1 MCGLVN
7 SAAIVLYAYVLFA
20 GSNPPDDALLP
31 FIFSGDG
38 ICSYSS
44 DMFFGGIV
52 NLGRLSVDCGR
63 FTAGEAEPRFGLRR
77 NLSEFHGDLAFF
89 FSLSSPFTST
99 MGTRLVASSSPS
111 SMASASSASSA
122 SSTPWPP
129 RQNANELTS
138 VVPSTSPHPSS
149 RSNCKPRL
157 AELGRPFETP
167 PASHA
172 AHTPS
177 PSERYHAFS
186 ASRLPNSRFST
197 SNASTVNLP
206 CRTKGF

>member
-1 MCGLVN
+1 
-7 SAAIVLYAYVLFA
+7 
-20 GSNPPDDALLP
+20 
-31 FIFSGDG
+31 
-38 ICSYSS
+38 
-44 DMFFGGIV
+44 
-52 NLGRLSVDCGR
+52 
-63 FTAGEAEPRFGLRR
+63 
-77 NLSEFHGDLAFF
+77 
-89 FSLSSPFTST
+89 
-99 MGTRLVASSSPS
+99 MGTRLVASSFPS

-206 CRTKGF
+206 CRTKGFCGGSGRRKWVSRRARAPEGLCPPAEDGHRDNATTRQRDNTKRSKRLPTHT